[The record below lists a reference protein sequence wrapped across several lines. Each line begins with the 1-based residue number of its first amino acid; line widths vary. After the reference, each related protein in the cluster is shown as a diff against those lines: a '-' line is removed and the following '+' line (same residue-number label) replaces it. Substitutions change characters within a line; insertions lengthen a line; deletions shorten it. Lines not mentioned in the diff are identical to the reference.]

1 MQIDYS
7 KIITDLIQ
15 RNVEK
20 IFKGV
25 YKKGEEKYQELI
37 IHTRIAFE
45 KYLKSA
51 VNKFSKTK
59 SIIDK
64 HKPVY
69 IYDFYVD
76 IDVKCGE
83 DIISTE
89 KVDQLLEYSKKIT
102 IFGTGGIGKSTLF
115 KHLFLNTIRTT
126 DLIPIFLELKY
137 INDKNINDKEYNLE
151 DFIYESLVNLNFS
164 LEKELFIKSLY
175 SGNYIIFF
183 DAFDELNSD
192 KKSFVHK
199 EIERITNKYGDNY
212 YLVSSRHNEMLERGW
227 DNFYDFN
234 VIPLDKE
241 KAIQLITNLNY
252 HEDIKNKFLFQLR
265 EGDLF
270 DTHSSFCCNPLLL
283 TLMLLTYEE
292 YAEIPAKLHLFYEKA
307 FNTLYAQ
314 HDASKGSFTREKRLE
329 KKGLASDDFENILSI
344 FSAYSYLDSKN
355 TFTRNQLM
363 EYISEAKEEAKEEIG
378 IGVEFNSDD
387 FKIDLTEAVC
397 ILIQDGINYRYQ
409 HRSFQEYFTALYTC
423 KLGDEARQEFLMELF
438 EEQPDSINEDTVFDM
453 MFDMGRSKLE
463 RDFLIPTLNELKS
476 LIINPDEAVMEFKFL
491 DLIGTKLSFII
502 DARMVE
508 DQVIHN
514 VRARLVYSKPL
525 KTKNSRYR
533 YLVEFI
539 NAKYNDYFKH
549 IPQSDLITT
558 SDKRKIG
565 KEMYERVA
573 GEGAYP
579 DTTST
584 FQRTLNMNTFTK
596 EDVKDVVLIDTV
608 MIGKLRNALWVL
620 EMLKEKYA
628 NKKTRKRRSKIK

>member
-20 IFKGV
+20 VFKGV

-37 IHTRIAFE
+37 IHTGTAFE
-45 KYLKSA
+45 EYLKSA

-64 HKPVY
+64 HRPVY

-76 IDVKCGE
+76 IDVKCGD
-83 DIISTE
+83 DIINTE
-89 KVDQLLEYSKKIT
+89 KVEQLLEYNKKIT

-126 DLIPIFLELKY
+126 DLIPIFLELKN
-137 INDKNINDKEYNLE
+137 INDKSINDKEYKLE
-151 DFIYESLVNLNFS
+151 DFIYESLVDLNFS
-164 LEKELFIKSLY
+164 LEKELFIKSFY
-175 SGNYIIFF
+175 SGNYIMFF

-192 KKSFVHK
+192 KKSFVHN

-212 YLVSSRHNEMLERGW
+212 YLVSSRYNEMLERGW

-241 KAIQLITNLNY
+241 KSIQLVTNLDY
-252 HEDIKNKFLFQLR
+252 DEDIKSKFLFQLT
-265 EGDLF
+265 EGNLF

-292 YAEIPAKLHLFYEKA
+292 FAEIPAKLHLFYEKA
-307 FNTLYAQ
+307 FYTLYAK

-329 KKGLASDDFENILSI
+329 KKGLASDDFEYILSI
-344 FSAYSYLDSKN
+344 FSAFSYLDSKN

-378 IGVEFNSDD
+378 IEFNSND

-409 HRSFQEYFTALYTC
+409 HRSFQEYFTALYIC

-453 MFDMGRSKLE
+453 LYDMGRSKLE
-463 RDFLIPTLNELKS
+463 RDFLIPALNELKD
-476 LIINPDEAVMEFKFL
+476 LIIDPDEEVMAFKFL
-491 DLIGTKLSFII
+491 NLIGSKLRFIADTK
-502 DARMVE
+502 MVE
-508 DQVIHN
+508 GQVIHD

-525 KTKNSRYR
+525 NTYNSRYR

-539 NAKYNDYFKH
+539 AAKYNDYYKH
-549 IPQSDLITT
+549 IPQSDFITT
-558 SDKRKIG
+558 SDKRKAA
-565 KEMYERVA
+565 KEMYERMA
-573 GEGAYP
+573 GKDAY
-579 DTTST
+579 SESRSM
-584 FQRTLNMNTFTK
+584 FNYRLNINTFTK
-596 EDVKDVVLIDTV
+596 VDVKDVVLIDTV
-608 MIGKLRNALWVL
+608 MIRKLRNSLWVL
-620 EMLKEKYA
+620 EMLREKYA
-628 NKKTRKRRSKIK
+628 NKKTRKRRSKVK